1 MDKTDKL
8 EQVEKIKINSL
19 NFTKDLFTITDTEGK
34 TYTSQVIKGSVSF
47 RVYNQEDQEVP
58 ISNIEEG
65 DVIKIKILNDK
76 TRDKT
81 QQKNNIIKKIIIK
94 NKYVFNSESSD
105 DLESDDEN
113 LFSNK

>member
-1 MDKTDKL
+1 M
-8 EQVEKIKINSL
+8 EKIKISSL
-19 NFTKDLFTITDTEGK
+19 NFTRESFTITDTEGN
-34 TYTSQVIKGSVSF
+34 TYTSRVTKGSVGF
-47 RVYNQEDQEVP
+47 RIYTEEAQEVP

-65 DVIKIKILNDK
+65 DVIKIEIVHDK
-76 TRDKT
+76 TQDKN

-105 DLESDDEN
+105 DLESDEEN

>member
-1 MDKTDKL
+1 M
-8 EQVEKIKINSL
+8 EKIKVNL
-19 NFTKDLFTITDTEGK
+19 VNFTQELFTITDTEGR
-34 TYTSQVIKGSVSF
+34 TYTSKVTKGSVNF
-47 RVYNQEDQEVP
+47 RVYNQDNQEVP

-65 DVIKIKILNDK
+65 EVIKIQIVNDK
-76 TRDKT
+76 I

-113 LFSNK
+113 LFSNN